1 MSSRQENLPD
11 GEYCKLHSIF
21 NMVIIRNFIK
31 LEVFANAKPLTYVC
45 VVGLLVR
52 SRIDVRISGMN
63 T

>member
-45 VVGLLVR
+45 VVSNL
-52 SRIDVRISGMN
+52 S
-63 T
+63 